1 VIAGEDA
8 NVLPFGT
15 FGTDEKESF
24 LRVDEV
30 LTFNKLMP
38 TLGRF

>member
-1 VIAGEDA
+1 MGRGDT
-8 NVLPFGT
+8 NVLAFGT
-15 FGTDEKESF
+15 FGTDETESF
-24 LRVDEV
+24 LRVNEV